1 MAVTEIMRRIA
12 ELWRPLTDE
21 QKQPWVNLSLQDKSR
36 YDGEMATYDGPL
48 RVPNKRAKKDP
59 SAPKRACPA
68 FLFYSQEMRHKIKVH
83 REFVRVEDTHSCF
96 NLNLSFFPLFQFNDA
111 KAKEPS
117 MKNTGLFRLC
127 TKIFLFLIPPLKFRI
142 LVDFQKFQEFLET
155 IGKL

>member
-1 MAVTEIMRRIA
+1 MRRIA

-68 FLFYSQEMRHKIKVH
+68 FLFYSQEMRHKIKVI
-83 REFVRVEDTHSCF
+83 REFVALRTRPRV
-96 NLNLSFFPLFQFNDA
+96 LIYA
-111 KAKEPS
+111 
-117 MKNTGLFRLC
+117 FR
-127 TKIFLFLIPPLKFRI
+127 FLPCSKSTMRRRRSQ
-142 LVDFQKFQEFLET
+142 V
-155 IGKL
+155 